1 MIKSLALTFSLFVL
15 TAIAGCSAQP
25 EAEVEGAETA
35 REHRGNVTD
44 R

>member
-1 MIKSLALTFSLFVL
+1 MSKLLALTFSLLLL

-25 EAEVEGAETA
+25 EAEVESAETA
-35 REHRGNVTD
+35 QKHRGNVTD

>member
-1 MIKSLALTFSLFVL
+1 MTKTLAFTFSLLLL
-15 TAIAGCSAQP
+15 TAITACSAQP